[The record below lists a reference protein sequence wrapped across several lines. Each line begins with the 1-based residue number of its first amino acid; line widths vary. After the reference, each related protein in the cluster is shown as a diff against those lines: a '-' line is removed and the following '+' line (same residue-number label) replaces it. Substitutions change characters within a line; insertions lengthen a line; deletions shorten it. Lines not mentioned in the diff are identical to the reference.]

1 MKKNV
6 LITGC
11 AGFIGFHLS
20 LQMLK
25 NGYYIFGID
34 NLNNYYD
41 IKIKNKRLA
50 ELKKYQKFK
59 FFKFDLTE
67 KKKLN
72 KIFKTYNIGSI
83 VNLAAQAGV
92 RYSQISREPYVKS
105 NLVGF
110 FNLLEI
116 CKIFK
121 IKRCYF
127 ASTSSVYGEN
137 KNFPLKEDYITS
149 PVSFYA
155 ATKICNEI
163 LDQSY
168 SQMTNTKFVGLR
180 FFTVYGPSG
189 RPDMSIY
196 KFIKN
201 LFENKTIEIFNKG
214 KHARDYSYVDDV
226 VEAIFKLVKLKNNKF
241 KNYQVFNIGKGSSE
255 PLMKKIKMIEKI
267 TGKKFKKNF

>member
-1 MKKNV
+1 
-6 LITGC
+6 
-11 AGFIGFHLS
+11 
-20 LQMLK
+20 MLK

-50 ELKKYQKFK
+50 ELKNTKNLNF
-59 FFKFDLTE
+59 LNLILR

-137 KNFPLKEDYITS
+137 K
-149 PVSFYA
+149 
-155 ATKICNEI
+155 
-163 LDQSY
+163 
-168 SQMTNTKFVGLR
+168 
-180 FFTVYGPSG
+180 
-189 RPDMSIY
+189 
-196 KFIKN
+196 
-201 LFENKTIEIFNKG
+201 IF
-214 KHARDYSYVDDV
+214 H
-226 VEAIFKLVKLKNNKF
+226 
-241 KNYQVFNIGKGSSE
+241 
-255 PLMKKIKMIEKI
+255 
-267 TGKKFKKNF
+267 

>member
-137 KNFPLKEDYITS
+137 KNFPLKEDI
-149 PVSFYA
+149 
-155 ATKICNEI
+155 
-163 LDQSY
+163 
-168 SQMTNTKFVGLR
+168 
-180 FFTVYGPSG
+180 
-189 RPDMSIY
+189 
-196 KFIKN
+196 
-201 LFENKTIEIFNKG
+201 
-214 KHARDYSYVDDV
+214 
-226 VEAIFKLVKLKNNKF
+226 
-241 KNYQVFNIGKGSSE
+241 
-255 PLMKKIKMIEKI
+255 
-267 TGKKFKKNF
+267 